1 MAKGAGK
8 GKGGHKVYGKAR
20 DRTRSDRPK
29 LIEDPQE
36 EERVL
41 TAQLREAGLY
51 AANILGDG
59 NCLFRALSDQ
69 LYGSPSMHLAIRNE
83 ICDYLASHPDKYRLF
98 VDEDSVKGG
107 FEGHVREMRQ
117 PGTYGTNIELSAFV
131 ARYRRPVKVY
141 QPNLVYVL
149 PVEDQSPS
157 APSGSASTSSSPP
170 PPPPPPP
177 PHGAEDTTLLTPRER
192 RARAREEKARKK
204 EEKHR
209 ERVAASRGAQMKGK
223 GREEEVEE
231 AQAAEEDEQEEEE
244 AEQPDGGREAA
255 RADEAPLCIVY
266 HSWEHYSSLRNL
278 SGPHTGPPRLRVGR
292 VGTPQ
297 AADPIEPS
305 RPEEQDENED
315 EPDEDT
321 DMADEAVVAAHDSE
335 QATRLRRSDRPAAP
349 PTHTLPAPNIPV
361 LPPSDSSASP
371 SSPPSSPPRPSS
383 SRKHRLDESL
393 TLERP
398 RSPAADSSS
407 SAAPSPPSTAFDGSL
422 APSATA
428 RSQAAAPR
436 RRVRSRLASPAS
448 DAPST
453 SSSSSSTGSSTGV
466 ASSYSESSTR
476 ASSAPPLLPPVSS
489 SSSPPPASSFAR
501 ARKAAPPPPP
511 LRPQRERRGPTMRE
525 KKDLGRAR
533 RLERRR
539 AKGVA
544 VQPVV
549 ERPRRKGKEGVDDSE
564 GRVLRSGRGSKK
576 EAGDAGLGGKVR
588 ELYI

>member
-107 FEGHVREMRQ
+107 FEGHVR
-117 PGTYGTNIELSAFV
+117 TYGTNIELSAFV

-170 PPPPPPP
+170 PPPAPPL
-177 PHGAEDTTLLTPRER
+177 GAEDTARLTPRER

-209 ERVAASRGAQMKGK
+209 ERVAASRGAQGMKGK
-223 GREEEVEE
+223 GREEEADE
-231 AQAAEEDEQEEEE
+231 AHAAEEDEQEEEVD
-244 AEQPDGGREAA
+244 AGDGGREAA
-255 RADEAPLCIVY
+255 RTDEAPLCIVY

-278 SGPHTGPPRLRVGR
+278 SGPHTGPPCLRV
-292 VGTPQ
+292 
-297 AADPIEPS
+297 AADSSEPS
-305 RPEEQDENED
+305 RPEDQDENED

-321 DMADEAVVAAHDSE
+321 DMADEAVVAS
-335 QATRLRRSDRPAAP
+335 
-349 PTHTLPAPNIPV
+349 NIPV

-371 SSPPSSPPRPSS
+371 SSPPSSPPRTST

-393 TLERP
+393 TFERP
-398 RSPAADSSS
+398 RSPIGDSSS
-407 SAAPSPPSTAFDGSL
+407 SAAPSPPSTRCPIFLLLVLVNGQL
-422 APSATA
+422 H
-428 RSQAAAPR
+428 
-436 RRVRSRLASPAS
+436 RSRELVL
-448 DAPST
+448 
-453 SSSSSSTGSSTGV
+453 GIKH
-466 ASSYSESSTR
+466 TR
-476 ASSAPPLLPPVSS
+476 ILRP
-489 SSSPPPASSFAR
+489 
-501 ARKAAPPPPP
+501 AAPPAC
-511 LRPQRERRGPTMRE
+511 RERRGPTTRE

-549 ERPRRKGKEGVDDSE
+549 ERPRRKGKVGVDDSE
-564 GRVLRSGRGSKK
+564 GRVLRSGRGSRK